1 MRNSI
6 LLFAAVFTAFSC
18 SQKWNDLVHEEVP
31 AEITAF
37 GAEGQS
43 DVKINKTKKVV
54 TAYFPAGTDFSALT
68 VTDFRITEGAETSR
82 VIKAGDVLDLSDTL
96 RITLTT
102 YDEYLWKITAAE
114 EKKEEP
120 QPKDGPQV
128 YNLTFDHWSK
138 ENNLYDPFDAD
149 ATDEEKAVWG
159 NADKLIAAL
168 GFPTM
173 GPEYEFLAVP
183 GEGKAALRLQTQ
195 GIEALKKLAAG
206 SLFTGKMGNL
216 DIWKMTAEVLWGTP
230 FTDRPAALEGYVCY
244 KPQPIDYAEGDHA
257 GMKGEMDQAA
267 VSIVLSDW
275 EEQFVVSPPDKLL
288 DYENDPGVI
297 GYGRIFFDKEMTEYE
312 KFHLDIK
319 YRSDRTPTMITI
331 VTTSSYLGDYFTG
344 GSGSVVYFD
353 EFKLVY

>member
-1 MRNSI
+1 MRKPI
-6 LLFAAVFTAFSC
+6 LLFAAVFAAFSC

-31 AEITAF
+31 AEILALEL
-37 GAEGQS
+37 EGQTALA
-43 DVKINKTKKVV
+43 INRTKRHV
-54 TAYFPAGTDFSALT
+54 TASFPEGTDFTALT
-68 VTDFRITEGAETSR
+68 VNAFRVTEGASASR
-82 VIKAGDVLDLSDTL
+82 GIKPGDVLDLSDTL

-102 YDEYLWKITAAE
+102 YDEYLWKIVAAV

-120 QPKDGPQV
+120 QPKDGPQL

-138 ENNLYDPFDAD
+138 DNNLYDPFDAD

-206 SLFTGKMGNL
+206 SLFTGKMGKL

-244 KPQPIDYAEGDHA
+244 KPKPIDYAEGDQAH
-257 GMKGEMDQAA
+257 MKGQMDKAA

-275 EEQFVVSPPDKLL
+275 EEQFVVSPPDQLL

-297 GYGRIFFDKEMTEYE
+297 GYGRIFFDKDMTGYE
-312 KFHLDIK
+312 KFHLDIT

-344 GSGSVVYFD
+344 GSGSIIYFD
-353 EFKLVY
+353 EFKLLY